1 MLNLNLTQFITVS
14 QEEKKKAII
23 MYFHMFSK
31 HFVTVLQSYEFAV
44 C

>member
-31 HFVTVLQSYEFAV
+31 QLQNILQSYEFVV